1 MTFTEFP
8 LGLPGSVFGSPMP
21 FGLYDMD
28 GELFPELKRQ
38 KISVVVVL
46 AEDEEYLEQSQRDL
60 RELR

>member
-1 MTFTEFP
+1 
-8 LGLPGSVFGSPMP
+8 MP
-21 FGLYDMD
+21 FGLYDKD